1 MLEVSANVNAADVAD
16 LNKAIDLMI
25 KNTRRLGKD
34 AVHRAAYQFLRS
46 AKAQTPAA
54 TKKIRTLHENND
66 AGLPD
71 VWRMRKGKKVLVAS
85 KKATKYY
92 LVRRQNGAIYKIL
105 IPDTRL
111 VKGKARKQEAQQAIN
126 ELKEKYKYKPNMRA
140 AKNSWNKAFN
150 DLGKAV
156 TNTMERRSKRVAA
169 ASRAKK
175 LGGIFNPSVNVKN
188 DLSYLTN
195 IAPQLEGN
203 ALRAAGKALL
213 HTVEKGIEKQVKRF

>member
-46 AKAQTPAA
+46 AKAQTPKA
-54 TKKIRTLHENND
+54 TKKLRKLHDNND
-66 AGLPD
+66 AGPD
-71 VWRMRKGKKVLVAS
+71 VWRVRKGKKVLVAS

-92 LVRRQNGAIYKIL
+92 LVRQQNGGVRKIL
-105 IPDTRL
+105 IPDKTR
-111 VKGKARKQEAQQAIN
+111 VKGRARKQEAQQAAN

-140 AKNSWNKAFN
+140 AKNSWNKAFS

-156 TNTMERRSKRVAA
+156 ANTMKRKSQRLQA

-175 LGGIFNPSVNVKN
+175 LGGTFTPSVNVTN
-188 DLSYLTN
+188 DLSYLTK
-195 IAPQLEGN
+195 IAPALEGN
-203 ALRAAGKALL
+203 ALKSAGASLL
-213 HTVEKGIEKQVKRF
+213 HTVEEDIEKQVRKF

>member
-1 MLEVSANVNAADVAD
+1 MLEVSANVNAADIAD

-54 TKKIRTLHENND
+54 TKKLRKLHDNND
-66 AGLPD
+66 AGPD
-71 VWRMRKGKKVLVAS
+71 VWKKLKCKIVLVS
-85 KKATKYY
+85 GKKATKYY
-92 LVRRQNGAIYKIL
+92 LVRMQNGGVRKIL
-105 IPDTRL
+105 IPDKTL
-111 VKGKARKQEAQQAIN
+111 VKGRARKQEAQQAIN
-126 ELKEKYKYKPNMRA
+126 ELKAKYKYKPNMRA

-175 LGGIFNPSVNVKN
+175 LGGTYNPSVNVTN
-188 DLSYLTN
+188 DLSYLTK

-203 ALRAAGKALL
+203 ALKAAGKSLL
-213 HTVEKGIEKQVKRF
+213 HMLEEGIEKQARKF

>member
-1 MLEVSANVNAADVAD
+1 MLEISANVNAADVAD

-25 KNTRRLGKD
+25 KNTSRMGKD
-34 AVHRAAYQFLRS
+34 AVHRAAYMFIRS

-54 TKKIRTLHENND
+54 KKKIRKLRENND
-66 AGLPD
+66 AGPD
-71 VWRMRKGKKVLVAS
+71 VWRTRKGEKVLVAS

-92 LVRRQNGAIYKIL
+92 LVRRQNGATYKIL
-105 IPDTRL
+105 IPDKRL
-111 VKGKARKQEAQQAIN
+111 VKGRARKQEAQQAAN

-140 AKNSWNKAFN
+140 AKNSWNKAFR

-156 TNTMERRSKRVAA
+156 TNTMERKSKRVAA

-175 LGGIFNPSVNVKN
+175 LGGNFTPSVNVTN
-188 DLSYLTN
+188 DLSYLTK

-203 ALRAAGKALL
+203 ALKAAGKSLL
-213 HTVEKGIEKQVKRF
+213 HTVEEGIEKHARKF